1 MWESIGN
8 GSKVSSVGVRL
19 RKMQTSFPQQCL
31 WWQKNQGPE
40 FFSWLWPS
48 VGRLVGLPDS
58 SAGKES
64 TCNAGDRREKEK
76 RVQSLGQEDPLGE
89 EMATHSIILAWK
101 IPWTEE
107 PGGLQSM
114 GSQRVGHD
122 WATEPTHMH
131 THTHTHTHTHACT
144 HTPLDLILLEFKEK
158 ATKNPL
164 FYTSHCACPL
174 GLLLLC
180 SFHLPSI

>member
-76 RVQSLGQEDPLGE
+76 RVQSLGQEDPLRE

-107 PGGLQSM
+107 PGGLQSK
-114 GSQRVGHD
+114 GSQRIRHD
-122 WATEPTHMH
+122 WETEH
-131 THTHTHTHTHACT
+131 TCREVSMSQCLSRDSFFICKRLELCT
-144 HTPLDLILLEFKEK
+144 FPVTFSAK
-158 ATKNPL
+158 A
-164 FYTSHCACPL
+164 L
-174 GLLLLC
+174 GLLLL
-180 SFHLPSI
+180 